1 MANEIKNIRDAVG
14 SNRLCR
20 CRLSGLSEGGY
31 YYVLAA
37 NEYFFLAAREE
48 DFMLNGYEIRLVS
61 DLKEAEY
68 VDSVISDILTERGVP
83 QGIVDPQIDLSSYS
97 NIFGSLFFQNK
108 MIFLESTDGERNFF
122 DYGKILRVG
131 RQSLILLPFD
141 ENGLWMEDVEVFY
154 EDITGVTFG
163 DRYNVVWQ
171 EYLERRA
178 RRAKKD
184 PVSFTVK
191 LLAKWNPA
199 GLKEDGLDSEF
210 YRKDGE
216 TVCKL
221 LKKSRSYP
229 EFCLQF
235 EKYFDGAYQSIKR
248 ECTILETLWLE
259 VNGL

>member
-108 MIFLESTDGERNFF
+108 MIFLESTDVIF
-122 DYGKILRVG
+122 
-131 RQSLILLPFD
+131 S
-141 ENGLWMEDVEVFY
+141 
-154 EDITGVTFG
+154 IT
-163 DRYNVVWQ
+163 
-171 EYLERRA
+171 
-178 RRAKKD
+178 AK
-184 PVSFTVK
+184 
-191 LLAKWNPA
+191 
-199 GLKEDGLDSEF
+199 
-210 YRKDGE
+210 
-216 TVCKL
+216 
-221 LKKSRSYP
+221 
-229 EFCLQF
+229 FC
-235 EKYFDGAYQSIKR
+235 A
-248 ECTILETLWLE
+248 
-259 VNGL
+259 